1 MNDYSL
7 KTENLL
13 LDLQLAYDNFFS
25 CILSLPDSLLF
36 SEMNGWSPRDVVA
49 HLIGWN
55 RRMIEASSS
64 ILNVQT
70 PSYYA
75 DAPNDYRN
83 INAQM
88 VITFSSQSKEELL
101 TELESS
107 MKTFRK
113 FIESLPLNDLV
124 DSHGVFHYR
133 GRPATM
139 AGVIQSLMQDDR
151 HHTLEIQQWRENL
164 SKSSA

>member
-1 MNDYSL
+1 MNDHSA
-7 KTENLL
+7 KSENLL
-13 LDLQLAYDNFFS
+13 PDLQLAYDDFS
-25 CILSLPDSLLF
+25 TCILSLPDSLFL

-55 RRMIEASSS
+55 TRMIEASSS
-64 ILNVQT
+64 ILNGQT

-101 TELESS
+101 AELESS

-113 FIESLPLNDLV
+113 FIESLPPNDLW

-133 GRPATM
+133 GRPATI
-139 AGVIQSLMQDDR
+139 AGVIQSLTQDYQG
-151 HHTLEIQQWRENL
+151 HTLEIQQWRENL
-164 SKSSA
+164 